1 MGGQR
6 SSSSSSSRHVLVSP
20 LAFAFAS
27 CFAFPP
33 FLLPI
38 LNNIS
43 TRLARRRARHCVRLS
58 VLFSANLLLLR
69 SRFVDP
75 VPTCNAVDTMTP
87 RTSTRATTISVALLL
102 AILFVDQAHA
112 NVTDA
117 TLNSSGNG
125 NRLTWSGLP
134 KRVSSPTTNRNPPTR
149 IPAHLLTEEGNDVD
163 LKELLLLSSD
173 TTKGEDEKK
182 EVNFPSINLSVQH
195 HGRLYPLSS
204 TYAPHAEP
212 ETKKGR
218 ISLLQLTGK
227 PFLPAL
233 GRKKAASVD
242 QELTGDSTSAAGQPT
257 ASALAAV
264 IQPIIPSSEWD
275 ELTGREFQSSA
286 SALDGLATL
295 GIDMANMESSQRFVD
310 WTPSKATASLLDGNN
325 DNNEAIIEAISD
337 PKDGT
342 VMVWTGKWKQP
353 GHGSHLP
360 VVRTVSVL
368 PMSPRNFADLLM
380 DSSKV
385 QSYNKMSLGRTDV
398 DTMQSGI
405 DTVDGTFGG
414 IDGEAKVV
422 RNLTQPPLSK
432 KKMEFVTVMH
442 ARRMRLG
449 DKAGLGYLGGT
460 GNENDNDGGGYV
472 VVSRAVNDGGPN
484 AAPTAT
490 NGGGNAAGG
499 DGEEFTRSEILLGV
513 NLVRPVPGREDQCE
527 VTAITH
533 CNSPSVPLM
542 IAGKIGVKGAVDF
555 VKDIRSM

>member
-1 MGGQR
+1 M
-6 SSSSSSSRHVLVSP
+6 
-20 LAFAFAS
+20 
-27 CFAFPP
+27 
-33 FLLPI
+33 
-38 LNNIS
+38 
-43 TRLARRRARHCVRLS
+43 
-58 VLFSANLLLLR
+58 
-69 SRFVDP
+69 
-75 VPTCNAVDTMTP
+75 MTP

-102 AILFVDQAHA
+102 AILSIGQASA
-112 NVTDA
+112 NAAAA

-134 KRVSSPTTNRNPPTR
+134 KRVHVSSPTTNPPTR
-149 IPAHLLTEEGNDVD
+149 IPAHLQTEEGNHVD

-182 EVNFPSINLSVQH
+182 EVNVPSINLSVQH

-204 TYAPHAEP
+204 THAPHAEP
-212 ETKKGR
+212 ETKKKGR
-218 ISLLQLTGK
+218 ISLLRPTGK

-242 QELTGDSTSAAGQPT
+242 QELASDSTSAAGQPT

-275 ELTGREFQSSA
+275 QLTGREFQSSA
-286 SALDGLATL
+286 PALDGLATL

-310 WTPSKATASLLDGNN
+310 WTPSKATASLLDGNS

-342 VMVWTGKWKQP
+342 VMVWTGKWKQA

-368 PMSPRNFADLLM
+368 PMSPRDFADLLM

-385 QSYNKMSLGRTDV
+385 QTYNKMSLGRTDI

-405 DTVDGTFGG
+405 DTVGGTFGG

-442 ARRMRLG
+442 ARRMRPD
-449 DKAGLGYLGGT
+449 DKGGLGYLGGT
-460 GNENDNDGGGYV
+460 GNENDIDGGGYV

-499 DGEEFTRSEILLGV
+499 DEEEFTRSEILLGV
-513 NLVRPVPGREDQCE
+513 NLVRPVPGRQDQCE

>member
-1 MGGQR
+1 MKIRQ
-6 SSSSSSSRHVLVSP
+6 SP
-20 LAFAFAS
+20 DA
-27 CFAFPP
+27 
-33 FLLPI
+33 I
-38 LNNIS
+38 
-43 TRLARRRARHCVRLS
+43 
-58 VLFSANLLLLR
+58 
-69 SRFVDP
+69 DM
-75 VPTCNAVDTMTP
+75 MTP

-102 AILFVDQAHA
+102 AILCVDQASA
-112 NVTDA
+112 NA
-117 TLNSSGNG
+117 AAASLHSSGNG
-125 NRLTWSGLP
+125 NRVTWSGLP
-134 KRVSSPTTNRNPPTR
+134 KRVSSPTTNPPPR
-149 IPAHLLTEEGNDVD
+149 IPKHLQTEEGNDVD
-163 LKELLLLSSD
+163 LQELLLLSSD
-173 TTKGEDEKK
+173 TTKSDDERK
-182 EVNFPSINLSVQH
+182 EASAPPINLSVQY

-204 TYAPHAEP
+204 TYPPHAEP
-212 ETKKGR
+212 ETKKKGR
-218 ISLLQLTGK
+218 ISLLRPTGK

-233 GRKKAASVD
+233 GRKKAALVD
-242 QELTGDSTSAAGQPT
+242 QELPDDSTSVAGQPT

-275 ELTGREFQSSA
+275 QLTGREFQSSA
-286 SALDGLATL
+286 SALAGLATL
-295 GIDMANMESSQRFVD
+295 GIDMANMETSQRFVD
-310 WTPSKATASLLDGNN
+310 WTPSKATASLLDGNS
-325 DNNEAIIEAISD
+325 DNNEPIIEAISD
-337 PKDGT
+337 AKDGT

-368 PMSPRNFADLLM
+368 PMAPRDFVDLLM

-385 QSYNKMSLGRTDV
+385 QSYNKMSLGRTDI
-398 DTMQSGI
+398 DTMQPGI
-405 DTVDGTFGG
+405 DTVDGAFGG

-442 ARRMRLG
+442 ARRMRPG
-449 DKAGLGYLGGT
+449 DKPGRSYLGGT
-460 GNENDNDGGGYV
+460 GNEDDGGGYV

-490 NGGGNAAGG
+490 NGGGSAAGG

-513 NLVRPVPGREDQCE
+513 NLVRPVTGRANACE
-527 VTAITH
+527 VCAITH

>member
-1 MGGQR
+1 
-6 SSSSSSSRHVLVSP
+6 VY
-20 LAFAFAS
+20 
-27 CFAFPP
+27 
-33 FLLPI
+33 
-38 LNNIS
+38 
-43 TRLARRRARHCVRLS
+43 
-58 VLFSANLLLLR
+58 
-69 SRFVDP
+69 
-75 VPTCNAVDTMTP
+75 
-87 RTSTRATTISVALLL
+87 
-102 AILFVDQAHA
+102 
-112 NVTDA
+112 
-117 TLNSSGNG
+117 
-125 NRLTWSGLP
+125 
-134 KRVSSPTTNRNPPTR
+134 KR
-149 IPAHLLTEEGNDVD
+149 
-163 LKELLLLSSD
+163 
-173 TTKGEDEKK
+173 
-182 EVNFPSINLSVQH
+182 
-195 HGRLYPLSS
+195 
-204 TYAPHAEP
+204 
-212 ETKKGR
+212 
-218 ISLLQLTGK
+218 QLD
-227 PFLPAL
+227 
-233 GRKKAASVD
+233 S
-242 QELTGDSTSAAGQPT
+242 DSTSAAGQPT

-275 ELTGREFQSSA
+275 QLTGREFQSSA

-295 GIDMANMESSQRFVD
+295 GIEMANMESSQRFVD

-337 PKDGT
+337 PKDG
-342 VMVWTGKWKQP
+342 VVLVWTGKWKQP

-360 VVRTVSVL
+360 VVRTISVL

-385 QSYNKMSLGRTDV
+385 QSYNKMSLGRTDI

-405 DTVDGTFGG
+405 DTVDGAFGG

-442 ARRMRLG
+442 ARRMRPDDRHGRGFLNG
-449 DKAGLGYLGGT
+449 NNE
-460 GNENDNDGGGYV
+460 NENDSCGYV
-472 VVSRAVNDGGPN
+472 VVSRAVNDSGPN

-490 NGGGNAAGG
+490 NGGGRAAGG

-513 NLVRPVPGREDQCE
+513 NLVRPVPGRLDQCE